1 MPSPLQPE
9 FFALLG
15 IDLFLAIS
23 LLTCLLDRHFPWQLP
38 YIYQLAA
45 LAGFGQLLVSKEF
58 MTFFGEYMRFW
69 YSLLYL
75 IVALANIIAVNIYLG
90 IMKKLLNYAKVF
102 MFTVTFP
109 TLALAVFF
117 LSNYAEV
124 AVHPLVMTPHM
135 PWEATFIGIVAFDTV
150 VVGVGTYVFFKP
162 KWWYITVGAGT
173 TIAGASAYAMLK
185 PSWGQAAFVVS
196 AIALAIAC
204 IIVLGISVYVL
215 TRIWIEAL
223 KERKRKKEVKQQ
235 NETKL

>member
-38 YIYQLAA
+38 YLYQFAA

-58 MTFFGEYMRFW
+58 ITFFGEYMRFW

-75 IVALANIIAVNIYLG
+75 TVALANIIAVNMYLG

-109 TLALAVFF
+109 ALTLAAFF

-124 AVHPLVMTPHM
+124 AVHPLIMAPHM
-135 PWEATFIGIVAFDTV
+135 PWEATFIGIVAFDTL
-150 VVGVGTYVFFKP
+150 VVGVGMYVFFKP
-162 KWWYITVGAGT
+162 KWWYIALGAGA
-173 TIAGASAYAMLK
+173 TITGASAYVLFR
-185 PSWGQAAFVVS
+185 PTWGEAAFVVS

-204 IIVLGISVYVL
+204 VLVLGVSVYVL
-215 TRIWIEAL
+215 AKIWMDTL
-223 KERKRKKEVKQQ
+223 KERKRRKEVKQ
-235 NETKL
+235 